1 MMNNARKENK
11 DDWHKRVDEYIE
23 GGLNEKEAK
32 EKADERMHI
41 IDMKSFYKLY
51 GSFLLSL
58 IQLNGG
64 PIHEKVMSDI
74 DKFIEKGYDNKQ
86 SIKMPLHKELYQ
98 FEAMWDVDRCE
109 SDSDED
115 EMYEDDV
122 SEDDENL

>member
-1 MMNNARKENK
+1 M
-11 DDWHKRVDEYIE
+11 E
-23 GGLNEKEAK
+23 GGLNEKEAR

-58 IQLNGG
+58 VELNGG
-64 PIHEKVMSDI
+64 PIHEKVMRDI
-74 DKFIEKGYDNKQ
+74 DKFMEKGYDNKQ
-86 SIKMPLHKELYQ
+86 SIKMALHKELYQ
-98 FEAMWDVDRCE
+98 FEAMWDVDRYE

>member
-1 MMNNARKENK
+1 MMDKARKESE
-11 DDWHKRVDEYIE
+11 DDWYTRVDKYIE

-32 EKADERMHI
+32 KKADERMHT
-41 IDMKSFYKLY
+41 IDMKPFYELY

-74 DKFIEKGYDNKQ
+74 DKFIEKGCDNNQ
-86 SIKMPLHKELYQ
+86 SIKMPLHKELYK
-98 FEAMWDVDRCE
+98 FEAIWDIDKYE